1 MGGVIS
7 NPLGRFY
14 RMSCDGEVAGV
25 VNYIYCRP
33 GCRGDPANWF
43 SPFIP
48 ATLAVAPVQRI
59 QGPNY

>member
-1 MGGVIS
+1 MEPVYGQ
-7 NPLGRFY
+7 
-14 RMSCDGEVAGV
+14 GESFKILVRECRVAGV

-33 GCRGDPANWF
+33 GAGGDPANWF

-48 ATLAVAPVQRI
+48 ATLALAAAQRI